1 MSARDYFRKIG
12 AAIARRAVI
21 SVNDDDRAAL
31 AWHGGLRLRLI
42 RPTGYGLTRGA
53 RSRRPSIVARM
64 EPTGRA
70 NARPMI
76 NSAKSGAVSEIAI
89 PDCAALHPGY
99 EQRVDG
105 RSDLSAVARRAK
117 AEGGS
122 DTHQLHV
129 VALMGFAGLNR
140 LK

>member
-53 RSRRPSIVARM
+53 VAQAFYRSPDVANGSR
-64 EPTGRA
+64 ECAPDDKLREIRA
-70 NARPMI
+70 
-76 NSAKSGAVSEIAI
+76 
-89 PDCAALHPGY
+89 C
-99 EQRVDG
+99 
-105 RSDLSAVARRAK
+105 
-117 AEGGS
+117 
-122 DTHQLHV
+122 
-129 VALMGFAGLNR
+129 F
-140 LK
+140 